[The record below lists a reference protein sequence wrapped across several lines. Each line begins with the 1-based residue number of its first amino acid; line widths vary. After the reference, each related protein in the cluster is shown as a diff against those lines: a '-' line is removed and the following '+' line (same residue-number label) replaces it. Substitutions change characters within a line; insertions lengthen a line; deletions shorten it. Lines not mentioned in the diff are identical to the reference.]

1 MLITAARNNM
11 TKERIMKF
19 KVREKEK
26 DARVDLFLSQKN
38 IGFSRSQIKRI
49 IDIGFVFSGT
59 HPLKAKYRVKN
70 GEQIK
75 VVIPSARKLNVE
87 AENIP
92 LDVVYEDASVIVIN
106 KPHGM
111 VVHPAAGNFSGTM
124 VNALLYHC
132 KDLSGIGGV
141 ERPGIVHRLD
151 KDTSGLLMVAKDDRS
166 HQMLTKQLQE
176 RTIVRKYIAIVDGV
190 MKENSGTIDKEI
202 GRHAKDRKKMSTITK
217 KGRESV
223 SKFKVLERFSNA
235 SLIEVVLKT
244 GRTHQIRVHLSS
256 IGYPVL
262 GDKVYGGKKVRSA
275 GSIIKRQALHA
286 ALLGFHH
293 PKTDKYL
300 EFDSRLPDDMQEA
313 INKLRVRDQL
323 SGGRDKK
330 PSKQ

>member
-1 MLITAARNNM
+1 MVAQYHMARD
-11 TKERIMKF
+11 RIMKF
-19 KVREKEK
+19 KVSEKEK
-26 DARVDLFLSQKN
+26 DVRVDFFLSQKN
-38 IGFSRSQIKRI
+38 IGFSRSQIKKI
-49 IDIGFVFSGT
+49 IDDGFVLSGT
-59 HPLKAKYRVKN
+59 HSLKAKYRVKD

-75 VVIPSARKLNVE
+75 VIMPPTRKLNVE
-87 AENIP
+87 GENIP
-92 LDVVYEDASVIVIN
+92 LDVVYEDSSVIIIN

-176 RTIVRKYIAIVDGV
+176 RTILRKYIAIVDGK
-190 MKENSGTIDKEI
+190 MKENFGTIDKEI
-202 GRHAKDRKKMSTITK
+202 GRHTKDRKKMSTVTR

-223 SKFKVLERFSNA
+223 SKFKVLQRFSKA
-235 SLIEVVLKT
+235 SLIEVILKT

-256 IGYPVL
+256 IGYPLL
-262 GDKVYGGKKVRSA
+262 GDKVYGGRKIRSA

-300 EFDSRLPDDMQEA
+300 EFDSQLPDDMQEA
-313 INKLRVRDQL
+313 INNL
-323 SGGRDKK
+323 KK
-330 PSKQ
+330 YY

>member
-1 MLITAARNNM
+1 MQIMVAQYHMARD
-11 TKERIMKF
+11 RIMKF
-19 KVREKEK
+19 KVSEKEK
-26 DARVDLFLSQKN
+26 DVRVDFFLSQKN
-38 IGFSRSQIKRI
+38 IGFSRSQIKKI
-49 IDIGFVFSGT
+49 IDDGFVLSGT
-59 HPLKAKYRVKN
+59 HSLKAKYRVKN
-70 GEQIK
+70 GEHIK
-75 VVIPSARKLNVE
+75 VIMPPTRKLNVE

-176 RTIVRKYIAIVDGV
+176 RTILRKYIAIVDG
-190 MKENSGTIDKEI
+190 MMNENFGTIDKEI
-202 GRHAKDRKKMSTITK
+202 GRHTKDRKKMSTVTK

-223 SKFKVLERFSNA
+223 SKFKVLQRFSKA
-235 SLIEVVLKT
+235 SLIEVILKT

-262 GDKVYGGKKVRSA
+262 GDKVYGGRKIRSA
-275 GSIIKRQALHA
+275 GPIIKRQALHA

-300 EFDSRLPDDMQEA
+300 EFDSELPDDMQEA
-313 INKLRVRDQL
+313 INNL
-323 SGGRDKK
+323 KK
-330 PSKQ
+330 HY